1 MKNYR
6 RSDPRFSLCGL
17 NCGLCPIHH
26 MEDGCPG
33 CGGGEGHQ
41 PCAVIRCSQ
50 QHSGVEYCFLCEE
63 YPCQRLQDSLE
74 FDSFLTHQHMLRDLD
89 RAQKMGMETYLE
101 ELGEK
106 TAILEKLLAGY
117 NDGRRKSF
125 FCLAVNLFEL
135 SDCQEVWEEI
145 SSQTT
150 GAQSPKERAA
160 LAVRLFRE
168 RADERGVE
176 LKLHKKP
183 KK

>member
-1 MKNYR
+1 
-6 RSDPRFSLCGL
+6 
-17 NCGLCPIHH
+17 
-26 MEDGCPG
+26 
-33 CGGGEGHQ
+33 
-41 PCAVIRCSQ
+41 
-50 QHSGVEYCFLCEE
+50 
-63 YPCQRLQDSLE
+63 
-74 FDSFLTHQHMLRDLD
+74 
-89 RAQKMGMETYLE
+89 MGMETYLE

-125 FCLAVNLFEL
+125 FCLAVNLLEL

>member
-1 MKNYR
+1 M
-6 RSDPRFSLCGL
+6 
-17 NCGLCPIHH
+17 
-26 MEDGCPG
+26 
-33 CGGGEGHQ
+33 
-41 PCAVIRCSQ
+41 
-50 QHSGVEYCFLCEE
+50 EYCFLCEE

-125 FCLAVNLFEL
+125 FCLAVNLLEL

-150 GAQSPKERAA
+150 GAPIPQGTGRFGGE
-160 LAVRLFRE
+160 AVSG
-168 RADERGVE
+168 AG
-176 LKLHKKP
+176 
-183 KK
+183 

>member
-1 MKNYR
+1 
-6 RSDPRFSLCGL
+6 
-17 NCGLCPIHH
+17 

-125 FCLAVNLFEL
+125 FCLAVNLL
-135 SDCQEVWEEI
+135 
-145 SSQTT
+145 
-150 GAQSPKERAA
+150 ERRDFLVNAG
-160 LAVRLFRE
+160 RR
-168 RADERGVE
+168 RRG
-176 LKLHKKP
+176 
-183 KK
+183 